1 MRMIISMKII
11 NCNNWIN
18 NNRGPYI
25 PMPAPII
32 DPSVA
37 NINNLYYSFYL
48 YSSGGLAVFYYRLSG
63 IVLYNVL
70 YANDYFDEED

>member
-1 MRMIISMKII
+1 MKTI
-11 NCNNWIN
+11 NPNCWA
-18 NNRGPYI
+18 PYQWNV
-25 PMPAPII
+25 PAPII

-48 YSSGGLAVFYYRLSG
+48 YSSRGLAVFYYRLSG

>member
-1 MRMIISMKII
+1 MRTVISMKII

-37 NINNLYYSFYL
+37 NINNLYYSFYS
-48 YSSGGLAVFYYRLSG
+48 YNSRGLAVFYYTLSG
-63 IVLYNVL
+63 CSRYVFIYLQKLYWQKQ
-70 YANDYFDEED
+70 